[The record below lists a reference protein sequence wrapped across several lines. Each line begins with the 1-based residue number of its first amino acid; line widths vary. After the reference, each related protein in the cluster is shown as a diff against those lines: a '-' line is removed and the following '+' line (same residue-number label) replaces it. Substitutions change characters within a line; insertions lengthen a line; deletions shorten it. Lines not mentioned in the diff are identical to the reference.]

1 MNSEALI
8 ILICVF
14 LEIIFRLIPTR
25 KNISF
30 IDTLKSVMM
39 QIHSLIDIMIPNVKK
54 ES

>member
-1 MNSEALI
+1 MNNEALI
-8 ILICVF
+8 VLICIF
-14 LEIIFRLIPTR
+14 LEIAFRLIPTK

-30 IDTLKSVMM
+30 IDTLKQVMM